1 MLLERRGSQYQ
12 VLKVQEEGRTDQ
24 YAGAPRRLTATDR
37 FEGPITRNVGAI
49 IVFGANTHGIAA
61 TAWLLYCTSLSRLG

>member
-1 MLLERRGSQYQ
+1 
-12 VLKVQEEGRTDQ
+12 VQEEGRAYQ
-24 YAGAPRRLTATDR
+24 YAGAPSRVTGTDR
-37 FEGPITRNVGAI
+37 FEAPITGNVGAI